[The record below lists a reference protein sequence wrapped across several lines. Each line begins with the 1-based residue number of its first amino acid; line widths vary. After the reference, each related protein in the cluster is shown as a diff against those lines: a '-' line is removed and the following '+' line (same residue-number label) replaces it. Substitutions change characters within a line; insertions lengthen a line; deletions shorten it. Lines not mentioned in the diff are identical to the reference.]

1 MAADVKFTVNKAT
14 DEQALIPAAVSE
26 ELETEFV
33 KKTKSSSIKLIP
45 ISFIVILAIIFV
57 VVYFF
62 NRLIISALALFCIFF
77 PIYSIYDAIAT
88 SKALRNHDYEFFY
101 GEVIGKTD
109 SGNYVI
115 RGLEECG
122 NYVIRG
128 LEECKISV
136 LFGKKEYNAGDR
148 AIVARVKD
156 DLSIISEE

>member
-1 MAADVKFTVNKAT
+1 MAADVKFTVNKAK
-14 DEQALIPAAVSE
+14 DEQALIPATVSE
-26 ELETEFV
+26 ELETKFV

-45 ISFIVILAIIFV
+45 ISFIVAVVILAIIFV

-88 SKALRNHDYEFFY
+88 SKALKNHDYEFFY

-115 RGLEECG
+115 RGLEEC
-122 NYVIRG
+122 
-128 LEECKISV
+128 KIGV

-148 AIVARVKD
+148 AIIARVKD

>member
-1 MAADVKFTVNKAT
+1 MAADVMFTVKKAM
-14 DEQALIPAAVSE
+14 DEQTLIPATVNE
-26 ELETEFV
+26 ELETRFV
-33 KKTKSSSIKLIP
+33 KKAKSSSIKLIP
-45 ISFIVILAIIFV
+45 ISFIVAAIILAIIFV

-88 SKALRNHDYEFFY
+88 SKALKNHDYEFFY

-109 SGNYVI
+109 SGSYVI
-115 RGLEECG
+115 K
-122 NYVIRG
+122 G

-136 LFGKKEYNAGDR
+136 LFGKNEYNAGDR

-156 DLSIISEE
+156 DLNIISEE